1 MYIVSS
7 CYDIFMVNLPY
18 SQQGITHLVAQ
29 DVRMIRAMGIA
40 KTSVILA
47 PVKIA
52 EASVDFAPVK
62 TAKTSVILA
71 PVKQPVCFV
80 SS

>member
-1 MYIVSS
+1 
-7 CYDIFMVNLPY
+7 MVNLPY

-62 TAKTSVILA
+62 TAK
-71 PVKQPVCFV
+71 PP
-80 SS
+80 